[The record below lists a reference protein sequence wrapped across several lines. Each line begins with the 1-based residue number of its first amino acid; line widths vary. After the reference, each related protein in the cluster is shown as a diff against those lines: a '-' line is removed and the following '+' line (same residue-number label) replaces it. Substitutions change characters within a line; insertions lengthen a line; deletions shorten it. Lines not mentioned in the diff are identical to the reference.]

1 MNIKAQVVADSLSIH
16 GDRLTTL
23 LITFPRFI
31 LAEVNTHRMLS
42 KNTSSSRA
50 IPFEKMIQSVEKDP
64 FIPIA
69 WQKDHKGMQGTEYIT
84 DENAIKCLN
93 SMWLDGKEQ
102 AIHTAKNLYRGAYK
116 MVADRDVDGN
126 LLRGL
131 VSEDIPDTGVTKQI
145 CNRLLE
151 PYMWTTMLI
160 TGSEEGWKN
169 FFKLRCPQ
177 YYITD
182 NQKEPYAKSWKELLL
197 YHSDDKYT
205 QIIKNNQENTLFK
218 LKHNNGKAEI
228 HMMTLAES
236 IYDSMVNSTPKQL
249 KPGEWHIPFYEQMDE
264 TKLFILAD
272 QINKKEQTDLCPDPI
287 LNKEFTAIKVSIAMA
302 ARTSYTLIGDEKE
315 LDYEKLNSLYEKLLN
330 QYPPHSSPFEHC
342 CQCLT
347 EEEYNSS
354 FKTVGFKYGKAITE
368 KGWVNNYHGF
378 KSYRSI
384 IENY

>member
-1 MNIKAQVVADSLSIH
+1 MSKINAKIVADSLSIH

-69 WQKDHKGMQGTEYIT
+69 WQKDHKGMQGTAYY
-84 DENAIKCLN
+84 DENESNICKEK
-93 SMWLDGKEQ
+93 WLKTRDLTIGQ
-102 AIHTAKNLYRGAYK
+102 AKFLH
-116 MVADRDVDGN
+116 
-126 LLRGL
+126 
-131 VSEDIPDTGVTKQI
+131 DIGITKQI

-160 TGSEEGWKN
+160 TGSGEGWKN

-249 KPGEWHIPFYEQMDE
+249 KPGEWHIPFYEQMNE

-272 QINKKEQTDLCPDPI
+272 QINKKEQTDLCSDPI